1 MLKHDEGENMLS
13 GIKVYKVK
21 DFIRQTQMGN
31 IDLKRSKKIV
41 RELAN
46 VAGSH
51 TDHNILI
58 DLRETTVSV
67 SNIVDILEVARE
79 FGSSV
84 SSFKN
89 KIANIV
95 PDDHER
101 MVIAHRFKAC
111 MDMQGFEYE
120 IFTDYENAIEWLS
133 ETEDVDQTTR

>member
-1 MLKHDEGENMLS
+1 MVS
-13 GIKVYKVK
+13 GIKAYKVK
-21 DFIRQTQMGN
+21 DFIRTTQTGN
-31 IDLKRSKKIV
+31 IDIKRSKEIV
-41 RELAN
+41 RDLAN
-46 VAGSH
+46 AAGSH
-51 TDHNILI
+51 ADHNILI
-58 DLRETTVSV
+58 DMRETTVSV

-111 MDMQGFEYE
+111 MDMQGFEWE
-120 IFTDYENAIEWLS
+120 IFTDYEGAIEWLS
-133 ETEDVDQTTR
+133 ETEDIDQTTR

>member
-1 MLKHDEGENMLS
+1 MVS

-21 DFIRQTQMGN
+21 DFVRTTQTGD
-31 IDLKRSKKIV
+31 IDIKRSKEIV
-41 RELAN
+41 GDLAKA
-46 VAGSH
+46 AGSH
-51 TDHNILI
+51 ADHNILI
-58 DLRETTVSV
+58 DMRETTVSV

-95 PDDHER
+95 PDDHDR

-120 IFTDYENAIEWLS
+120 IFNDYEGAIEWLS
-133 ETEDVDQTTR
+133 ETKDIDQTTS

>member
-1 MLKHDEGENMLS
+1 MVS

-21 DFIRQTQMGN
+21 DFVRTTQTGN
-31 IDLKRSKKIV
+31 IDLKRSKQLV
-41 RELAN
+41 RELVK

-51 TDHNILI
+51 ADHNILI

-111 MDMQGFEYE
+111 MDMQGFEWE
-120 IFTDYENAIEWLS
+120 IFTDYEGAIEWLS
-133 ETEDVDQTTR
+133 ETEDIDKTAI

>member
-1 MLKHDEGENMLS
+1 MVS
-13 GIKVYKVK
+13 GIKVYNVK
-21 DFIRQTQMGN
+21 DFVRTTQTGN
-31 IDLKRSKKIV
+31 IDLKRSKQLV
-41 RELAN
+41 RELVK

-51 TDHNILI
+51 SDHNILI

-111 MDMQGFEYE
+111 MDIQGFEYE
-120 IFTDYENAIEWLS
+120 IFTDYESAIEWLS
-133 ETEDVDQTTR
+133 KTKEVRDT

>member
-1 MLKHDEGENMLS
+1 MVS
-13 GIKVYKVK
+13 GIKVYNVK
-21 DFIRQTQMGN
+21 DFVRTTQTGN
-31 IDLKRSKKIV
+31 IDLKRSKQLV
-41 RELAN
+41 RELVK

-51 TDHNILI
+51 SDHNILI

-111 MDMQGFEYE
+111 MDMQGFEWE
-120 IFTDYENAIEWLS
+120 IFTDYEGAIEWLS
-133 ETEDVDQTTR
+133 EIENIDQTPS

>member
-1 MLKHDEGENMLS
+1 MVS

-21 DFIRQTQMGN
+21 DFVRTTQTGN
-31 IDLKRSKKIV
+31 IDIKRSKEIV
-41 RELAN
+41 IDLAN
-46 VAGSH
+46 AAGSH
-51 TDHNILI
+51 ADHNILI
-58 DLRETTVSV
+58 DMRETSVSV

-120 IFTDYENAIEWLS
+120 IFNDYESAIEWLS
-133 ETEDVDQTTR
+133 ETEDIDQKTS

>member
-1 MLKHDEGENMLS
+1 MVS

-21 DFIRQTQMGN
+21 DFVRTTQTGN
-31 IDLKRSKKIV
+31 IDLKRSKQLV
-41 RELAN
+41 RELVK

-51 TDHNILI
+51 ADHNILI

-111 MDMQGFEYE
+111 MDMQGFEWE
-120 IFTDYENAIEWLS
+120 IFTDYEGAIEWLS
-133 ETEDVDQTTR
+133 EIENIDQTPS

>member
-1 MLKHDEGENMLS
+1 MLS
-13 GIKVYKVK
+13 GIKVYNVK
-21 DFIRQTQMGN
+21 DFVRKTQTGN
-31 IDLKRSKKIV
+31 IDLKRSKEMVI
-41 RELAN
+41 ELAN
-46 VAGSH
+46 VSGSYVN
-51 TDHNILI
+51 HNILI

-67 SNIVDILEVARE
+67 SNILDILEVALE

-111 MDMQGFEYE
+111 MDMQGFEWE
-120 IFTDYENAIEWLS
+120 IFTDYESAIEWLS
-133 ETEDVDQTTR
+133 ETEDIDQTTR

>member
-1 MLKHDEGENMLS
+1 MVS

-21 DFIRQTQMGN
+21 DFVRTTQTGN
-31 IDLKRSKKIV
+31 VDIKRSKEIV
-41 RELAN
+41 IDLAN
-46 VAGSH
+46 AAGSH
-51 TDHNILI
+51 ADHNILI
-58 DLRETTVSV
+58 DMRETTVSV

-89 KIANIV
+89 KMANIV

-120 IFTDYENAIEWLS
+120 IFNNYESAIEWLS
-133 ETEDVDQTTR
+133 ETKDIDQTTS

>member
-1 MLKHDEGENMLS
+1 MVS

-21 DFIRQTQMGN
+21 DFVRTTQTGN
-31 IDLKRSKKIV
+31 IDLKRSKQLV
-41 RELAN
+41 RELVK

-51 TDHNILI
+51 ADHNILI

-111 MDMQGFEYE
+111 MDMQGFEWE
-120 IFTDYENAIEWLS
+120 IFTDYEGAIEWLS
-133 ETEDVDQTTR
+133 EIENVDQTPS

>member
-1 MLKHDEGENMLS
+1 MVS

-21 DFIRQTQMGN
+21 DFVRTTQTGN
-31 IDLKRSKKIV
+31 IDLKRSKQLV
-41 RELAN
+41 RELVK

-51 TDHNILI
+51 ADHNILI
-58 DLRETTVSV
+58 DMRETSVSV

-95 PDDHER
+95 PDDHKR

-111 MDMQGFEYE
+111 MDMQGFEWE
-120 IFTDYENAIEWLS
+120 IFTDYESAIEWLS
-133 ETEDVDQTTR
+133 ETEDLD

>member
-1 MLKHDEGENMLS
+1 MVS

-21 DFIRQTQMGN
+21 DFVRTTQTGN
-31 IDLKRSKKIV
+31 IDLKRSKQLV
-41 RELAN
+41 RELVK

-51 TDHNILI
+51 ADHNILI

-84 SSFKN
+84 PSFKN

-111 MDMQGFEYE
+111 MDMQGFEWE
-120 IFTDYENAIEWLS
+120 IFTDYEGAIEWLS
-133 ETEDVDQTTR
+133 EIENIDQTPS

>member
-1 MLKHDEGENMLS
+1 MVS

-21 DFIRQTQMGN
+21 DFVRTTQTGN
-31 IDLKRSKKIV
+31 VDIKRSKEIV
-41 RELAN
+41 IDLAN
-46 VAGSH
+46 AAGSH
-51 TDHNILI
+51 ADHNILI
-58 DLRETTVSV
+58 DMRETTVSV

-89 KIANIV
+89 KMANIV

-120 IFTDYENAIEWLS
+120 IFNNYESAIEWLS
-133 ETEDVDQTTR
+133 ETEDIDQTTR

>member
-1 MLKHDEGENMLS
+1 MVS

-21 DFIRQTQMGN
+21 DFVRTTQTGN
-31 IDLKRSKKIV
+31 IDLKRSKEIV
-41 RELAN
+41 IDLAN
-46 VAGSH
+46 AAGSH
-51 TDHNILI
+51 ADHNILI
-58 DLRETTVSV
+58 DMRETSVSV

-111 MDMQGFEYE
+111 MDMQGFEWE
-120 IFTDYENAIEWLS
+120 IFTDYEGAIEWLS
-133 ETEDVDQTTR
+133 EIENVNQTPS

>member
-1 MLKHDEGENMLS
+1 M
-13 GIKVYKVK
+13 
-21 DFIRQTQMGN
+21 
-31 IDLKRSKKIV
+31 
-41 RELAN
+41 
-46 VAGSH
+46 
-51 TDHNILI
+51 
-58 DLRETTVSV
+58 

-89 KIANIV
+89 KMANIV

-120 IFTDYENAIEWLS
+120 IFNNYESAIEWLS
-133 ETEDVDQTTR
+133 ETKDIDQTTS

>member
-1 MLKHDEGENMLS
+1 MVS
-13 GIKVYKVK
+13 GIKVYNVK
-21 DFIRQTQMGN
+21 DFVRTTQTGK
-31 IDLKRSKKIV
+31 IDLKRSKQLV
-41 RELAN
+41 RELVK

-51 TDHNILI
+51 SDHNILI

-111 MDMQGFEYE
+111 MDMKGFEWE
-120 IFTDYENAIEWLS
+120 IFTDYEGAIEWLS
-133 ETEDVDQTTR
+133 ETEDIDKTAI

>member
-1 MLKHDEGENMLS
+1 MVS

-21 DFIRQTQMGN
+21 DFVRTTQTGN
-31 IDLKRSKKIV
+31 IDIKRSKEIV
-41 RELAN
+41 IDLAN
-46 VAGSH
+46 AAGSH
-51 TDHNILI
+51 ADHNILI
-58 DLRETTVSV
+58 DMRETTVSV

-89 KIANIV
+89 KMANIV

-120 IFTDYENAIEWLS
+120 IFNNYESAIEWLS
-133 ETEDVDQTTR
+133 ETKDIDQTTS

>member
-1 MLKHDEGENMLS
+1 MVS

-21 DFIRQTQMGN
+21 DFVRTTQTGN
-31 IDLKRSKKIV
+31 IDLKRSKQLV
-41 RELAN
+41 RELVK

-51 TDHNILI
+51 ADHNILI

-111 MDMQGFEYE
+111 MDMQGFEWE
-120 IFTDYENAIEWLS
+120 IFTDYEGAIEWLS
-133 ETEDVDQTTR
+133 EIENVNQTPS

>member
-1 MLKHDEGENMLS
+1 MLS
-13 GIKVYKVK
+13 GIKAYKVK
-21 DFIRQTQMGN
+21 DFIRTTQTGN
-31 IDLKRSKKIV
+31 IDTKRSKEIV
-41 RELAN
+41 RELVK

-51 TDHNILI
+51 SDHNILI

-111 MDMQGFEYE
+111 MDMQGFEWE
-120 IFTDYENAIEWLS
+120 IFTDYEGAIEWLS
-133 ETEDVDQTTR
+133 ETEDIDQTTR

>member
-1 MLKHDEGENMLS
+1 MVS
-13 GIKVYKVK
+13 GIKVYNVK
-21 DFIRQTQMGN
+21 DFVRTTQTGN
-31 IDLKRSKKIV
+31 IDLKRSKQLV
-41 RELAN
+41 RELVK

-51 TDHNILI
+51 SDHNILI

-111 MDMQGFEYE
+111 MDMQGFEWE
-120 IFTDYENAIEWLS
+120 IFTDYEGAIEWLS
-133 ETEDVDQTTR
+133 ETEDIDQTTR

>member
-1 MLKHDEGENMLS
+1 MVS

-21 DFIRQTQMGN
+21 DFIRTTQTGN
-31 IDLKRSKKIV
+31 VDIKRSKEIV

-46 VAGSH
+46 AAGSH
-51 TDHNILI
+51 ADHNILI
-58 DLRETTVSV
+58 DMRETSVSV
-67 SNIVDILEVARE
+67 SNIVDVLEVARE

-89 KIANIV
+89 KMANIV

-120 IFTDYENAIEWLS
+120 IFNDYESAIEWLS
-133 ETEDVDQTTR
+133 ETEDIDQKTR

>member
-1 MLKHDEGENMLS
+1 MVS

-21 DFIRQTQMGN
+21 DFVRTTQTGN
-31 IDLKRSKKIV
+31 IDIKRSKEIV
-41 RELAN
+41 IDLAN
-46 VAGSH
+46 AAGSH
-51 TDHNILI
+51 ADHNILI
-58 DLRETTVSV
+58 DMRETTVSV

-89 KIANIV
+89 KMANIV

-120 IFTDYENAIEWLS
+120 IFNNYESAIEWLS
-133 ETEDVDQTTR
+133 ETEDIDQTTR

>member
-1 MLKHDEGENMLS
+1 MVS
-13 GIKVYKVK
+13 GIKVYNVK
-21 DFIRQTQMGN
+21 DFVRTTQTGN
-31 IDLKRSKKIV
+31 IDLKRSKQLV
-41 RELAN
+41 RELVK

-51 TDHNILI
+51 SDHNILI

-111 MDMQGFEYE
+111 MDMQGFEWE
-120 IFTDYENAIEWLS
+120 IFTDYEGAIEWLS
-133 ETEDVDQTTR
+133 EIENVDQTPS

>member
-1 MLKHDEGENMLS
+1 MVS

-21 DFIRQTQMGN
+21 DFVRTTQTGN
-31 IDLKRSKKIV
+31 IDLKRSKQLV
-41 RELAN
+41 RELVK

-51 TDHNILI
+51 ADHNILI

-79 FGSSV
+79 FGNSV

-111 MDMQGFEYE
+111 MDMQGFEWE
-120 IFTDYENAIEWLS
+120 IFTDYEGAIEWLS
-133 ETEDVDQTTR
+133 EIENVNQTPS

>member
-1 MLKHDEGENMLS
+1 MVS

-21 DFIRQTQMGN
+21 DFVRTTQTGN
-31 IDLKRSKKIV
+31 IDLKRSKQLV
-41 RELAN
+41 RELVK

-51 TDHNILI
+51 ADHNILI

-67 SNIVDILEVARE
+67 SNIVDILEVALE
-79 FGSSV
+79 FGSYV

-111 MDMQGFEYE
+111 MDMQGFEWE
-120 IFTDYENAIEWLS
+120 IFTDYEGAIEWLS
-133 ETEDVDQTTR
+133 EIENIDQTPS

>member
-1 MLKHDEGENMLS
+1 MLS

-21 DFIRQTQMGN
+21 DFVRTTQTGN
-31 IDLKRSKKIV
+31 IDIKRSKEIV
-41 RELAN
+41 IDLAN
-46 VAGSH
+46 AAGSH
-51 TDHNILI
+51 ADHNILI
-58 DLRETTVSV
+58 DMRETSVSV

-95 PDDHER
+95 PEDHER

-120 IFTDYENAIEWLS
+120 IFNDYESAIEWLS
-133 ETEDVDQTTR
+133 ETEDIDQKTR

>member
-1 MLKHDEGENMLS
+1 MVS

-21 DFIRQTQMGN
+21 DFVRTTQTGN
-31 IDLKRSKKIV
+31 IDLKRSKQLV
-41 RELAN
+41 RELVK

-51 TDHNILI
+51 ADHNILI

-120 IFTDYENAIEWLS
+120 IFNDYESAIEWLS
-133 ETEDVDQTTR
+133 ETEDIDQKTS

>member
-1 MLKHDEGENMLS
+1 MVS

-21 DFIRQTQMGN
+21 DFIRKTQTGN
-31 IDLKRSKKIV
+31 IDLKRSKEIV

-46 VAGSH
+46 AAGSH

-133 ETEDVDQTTR
+133 ETEDIDQTTR

>member
-1 MLKHDEGENMLS
+1 MVS

-21 DFIRQTQMGN
+21 DFVRTTQTGN
-31 IDLKRSKKIV
+31 IDLKRSKQLV
-41 RELAN
+41 RELVK

-51 TDHNILI
+51 SDHNILI

-111 MDMQGFEYE
+111 MDMQGFEWE
-120 IFTDYENAIEWLS
+120 IFTDYESAIEWLS
-133 ETEDVDQTTR
+133 ETEDID

>member
-1 MLKHDEGENMLS
+1 MVS
-13 GIKVYKVK
+13 GIKVYNVK
-21 DFIRQTQMGN
+21 DFVRTTQTGN
-31 IDLKRSKKIV
+31 IDLKRSKQLV
-41 RELAN
+41 RELVK

-51 TDHNILI
+51 ADHNILI

-111 MDMQGFEYE
+111 MDMQGFEWE
-120 IFTDYENAIEWLS
+120 IFTDYEGAIEWLS
-133 ETEDVDQTTR
+133 EIENVDQTPS

>member
-1 MLKHDEGENMLS
+1 MVS
-13 GIKVYKVK
+13 GIKVYNVK
-21 DFIRQTQMGN
+21 DFVRTTQTGN
-31 IDLKRSKKIV
+31 IDLKRSKQLV
-41 RELAN
+41 RELVK

-51 TDHNILI
+51 ADHNILI

-133 ETEDVDQTTR
+133 ETEDIDQTTR

>member
-1 MLKHDEGENMLS
+1 MVS
-13 GIKVYKVK
+13 GIKAYKVK
-21 DFIRQTQMGN
+21 DFVRTTQTGD
-31 IDLKRSKKIV
+31 IDIKRSKEIV
-41 RELAN
+41 GDLAKA
-46 VAGSH
+46 AGSH
-51 TDHNILI
+51 ADHNILI
-58 DLRETTVSV
+58 DMRETTVSV

-95 PDDHER
+95 PDDHDR

-120 IFTDYENAIEWLS
+120 IFNDYESAIEWLS
-133 ETEDVDQTTR
+133 ETEDIYQTTL